1 MKFKLAIE
9 LELTSS
15 MGGWVDVV
23 VDGWW
28 ILLNYGLLN
37 SNLSCSCIWAL
48 KSLIKIVIFCNI
60 TQIFACWG
68 KLMNKDLPLI
78 CL

>member
-28 ILLNYGLLN
+28 ILQNYG
-37 SNLSCSCIWAL
+37 
-48 KSLIKIVIFCNI
+48 
-60 TQIFACWG
+60 
-68 KLMNKDLPLI
+68 
-78 CL
+78 

>member
-28 ILLNYGLLN
+28 ILLNYGL
-37 SNLSCSCIWAL
+37 
-48 KSLIKIVIFCNI
+48 
-60 TQIFACWG
+60 TQVKF
-68 KLMNKDLPLI
+68 KLQLHLGFKKLNKDCYFL
-78 CL
+78 